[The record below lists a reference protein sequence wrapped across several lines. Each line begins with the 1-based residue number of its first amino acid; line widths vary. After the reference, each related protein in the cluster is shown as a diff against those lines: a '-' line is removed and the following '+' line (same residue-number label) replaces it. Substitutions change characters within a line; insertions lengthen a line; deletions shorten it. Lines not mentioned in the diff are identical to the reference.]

1 MSFSQIPDLTL
12 PPFDP
17 PFSTGSVNGW
27 RSSTNPTLGVDITP
41 GTDDS
46 TPSLLSNT
54 DGLSST
60 HGLNQVGAEV
70 SSFLVDP
77 LGNDNDQCKSK
88 ALQAKEHGIFR
99 YKPPEQCKLM
109 VVCAGSPRAASTA
122 HCAIAGHVLGLVM
135 QSLRERDPAERL
147 RAPED
152 KKYPS
157 PINVGYWNYHLH
169 SFCGSDRD
177 CDMPDGND
185 GSFDEFVDI
194 LDDLNL
200 AGEKKSAMVD
210 TMGKV
215 RNSLETLGTVD
226 AQSTVIVKTHEFD
239 STLLNACDKTL
250 VLTSWRDRKDV
261 LESAIDLG
269 WFNSINAKNVF
280 DQEFTTWQTW
290 RRCWM
295 NAAERDSK
303 KTWNHDLGFES
314 LNEEATFRNDV
325 EKIARMV
332 LSVLNVNARDVD
344 VDTIVEETVEQDF
357 CRDLNP
363 QMSNGNLAELPTE
376 GKANEVQG
384 DGTDAMEKDT
394 SDTDT
399 SESDDPPP
407 FTTAGTGFQGDEK
420 YAHGKF
426 ARNAMKAK
434 AETKDSSKDSSS
446 SHDFSYSNDDFGKFF
461 VVENRQARVATTH
474 L

>member
-1 MSFSQIPDLTL
+1 
-12 PPFDP
+12 
-17 PFSTGSVNGW
+17 
-27 RSSTNPTLGVDITP
+27 
-41 GTDDS
+41 
-46 TPSLLSNT
+46 
-54 DGLSST
+54 
-60 HGLNQVGAEV
+60 
-70 SSFLVDP
+70 
-77 LGNDNDQCKSK
+77 
-88 ALQAKEHGIFR
+88 
-99 YKPPEQCKLM
+99 
-109 VVCAGSPRAASTA
+109 
-122 HCAIAGHVLGLVM
+122 
-135 QSLRERDPAERL
+135 
-147 RAPED
+147 
-152 KKYPS
+152 
-157 PINVGYWNYHLH
+157 
-169 SFCGSDRD
+169 
-177 CDMPDGND
+177 
-185 GSFDEFVDI
+185 
-194 LDDLNL
+194 
-200 AGEKKSAMVD
+200 
-210 TMGKV
+210 
-215 RNSLETLGTVD
+215 
-226 AQSTVIVKTHEFD
+226 
-239 STLLNACDKTL
+239 
-250 VLTSWRDRKDV
+250 
-261 LESAIDLG
+261 
-269 WFNSINAKNVF
+269 
-280 DQEFTTWQTW
+280 
-290 RRCWM
+290 